1 MNQIHFN
8 ALFEGGLIYWGGE
21 SIIIIWM
28 YFCLVAG
35 RQAYNGSRGERGGGG
50 GGVWLIS
57 SSLWH
62 SF

>member
-8 ALFEGGLIYWGGE
+8 TLFEGGLIYWGGG

-35 RQAYNGSRGERGGGG
+35 RQAYNGSRGERGGV
-50 GGVWLIS
+50 GVACGS
-57 SSLWH
+57 
-62 SF
+62 